1 MGFELPVISAILAR
15 LDDPEIHLA
24 AYGGVVFPISLLIEA
39 PIIMLLAASTALSKD
54 WTSYLLLR
62 RFTVLLAVPLTVLH
76 ILVAFTP
83 IFDIVVSDILAAPEV
98 IYEPARIGLML
109 MTPWTGSIALRR
121 FQQGV
126 LIRVGQSKSVATG
139 TAIRLG
145 TNIFVLCAGYS
156 LGTFPGIVVATSA
169 IALGVIAEALFVNIR
184 VKPILRQWKRH
195 HDPGP
200 TSLTAHQLWEFYLP
214 LAITPVLTLLALPIG
229 SAALSRMPLALES
242 LAVWPVVAGLSFT
255 FRSLG
260 LAYHEVVVAMFER
273 QGAAQALQR
282 FAVFLA
288 LSTSGALLII
298 TATPL
303 SHIWM
308 STISNLSPTLTT
320 LGQNSLWLVI
330 LMPALTVMESWYQ
343 GVLVHSHQTKAITQ
357 AVLIYLLGS
366 STILTVGIYAGHVT
380 GLYVSLTAMVVG
392 FSIQTLWLKGRSY
405 SIRSQRFSHT
415 SQTVLEAT
423 D

>member
-1 MGFELPVISAILAR
+1 M
-15 LDDPEIHLA
+15 
-24 AYGGVVFPISLLIEA
+24 
-39 PIIMLLAASTALSKD
+39 
-54 WTSYLLLR
+54 
-62 RFTVLLAVPLTVLH
+62 
-76 ILVAFTP
+76 
-83 IFDIVVSDILAAPEV
+83 
-98 IYEPARIGLML
+98 
-109 MTPWTGSIALRR
+109 
-121 FQQGV
+121 
-126 LIRVGQSKSVATG
+126 
-139 TAIRLG
+139 
-145 TNIFVLCAGYS
+145 
-156 LGTFPGIVVATSA
+156 ATSA

-184 VKPILRQWKRH
+184 VRPILRHWRRH
-195 HDPGP
+195 HGPEP
-200 TSLTAHQLWEFYLP
+200 TSLTAHQLWAFYLP
-214 LAITPVLTLLALPIG
+214 LAITPVLTLLALSIG

-242 LAVWPVVAGLSFT
+242 LAVWPVVAGLSFA

-288 LSTSGALLII
+288 LSTSGTLLII

-343 GVLVHSHQTKAITQ
+343 GVLVHSHQTRAITH

-366 STILTVGIYAGHVT
+366 SAILALGIYAGHVT

-392 FSIQTLWLKGRSY
+392 FSIQTLWLKSRSY

-415 SQTVLEAT
+415 SQTVLESGASRLKT
-423 D
+423 NASRLETTKVVAILTKKKT